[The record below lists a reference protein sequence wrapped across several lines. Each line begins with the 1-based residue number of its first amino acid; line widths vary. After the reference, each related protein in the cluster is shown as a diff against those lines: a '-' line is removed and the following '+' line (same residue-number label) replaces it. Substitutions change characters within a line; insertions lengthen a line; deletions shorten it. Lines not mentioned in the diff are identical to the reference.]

1 MAELTHEQYE
11 RLERAV
17 ATRQRIAVYRRGTEY
32 VVVPDRLQVH
42 QGRERLETRNPTTG
56 DQLVLYIDEL
66 DGFEVV
72 G

>member
-1 MAELTHEQYE
+1 MAQLTHEQYE

-17 ATRQRIAVYRRGTEY
+17 AIRQRIAVFRRGTEY
-32 VVVPDRLQVH
+32 IVIPDRLQVL
-42 QGRERLETRNPTTG
+42 QGRERIEARNPTTG
-56 DQLVLYIDEL
+56 DQLVLYVDEL